1 MNLIEIHETF
11 KTDDDCLEYLAKLR
25 WPDGVR
31 CVTCGTKEVRQYSSL
46 TKKQPSRKI
55 YQCQEPTCKQQF
67 TATAGT
73 IFHDTHMPL
82 TKWFLA
88 LSIIVDAKKG
98 VAAKQLQR
106 HLKCSYKAAWYLGHR
121 IRKAM
126 EETDGS
132 LLTGTVEMDETY
144 VGGKT
149 IRRKDRGNRRYEN
162 KDAVFG
168 IIQRG
173 GHLRLRYLGKGSA
186 TAAKVRPFIRENVA
200 RDVER
205 VITDES
211 TIYPYAFD
219 GYCASKHETIRH
231 KDKIYVTGVDT
242 HTNTVESAFSLF
254 KRAVMGTYHV
264 LSIKHLQRY
273 LHEREYVFNR
283 RKETNRFE
291 ETLARMA
298 CAKPMPFT
306 TLIAEPSEAV

>member
-11 KTDDDCLEYLAKLR
+11 KTDDDCLEYLAALR
-25 WPDGVR
+25 WPGGVR
-31 CVTCGTKEVRQYSSL
+31 CVTCGTDKVRQYTSP
-46 TKKQPSRKI
+46 TKKQSRRKI

-82 TKWFLA
+82 TKWFMA

-98 VAAKQLQR
+98 VSALQLQR
-106 HLKCSYKAAWYLGHR
+106 HLNCGYKAAWYLGHR

-132 LLTGTVEMDETY
+132 LLTGTVEIDETY

-149 IRRKDRGNRRYEN
+149 IRRKDRGKYRI
-162 KDAVFG
+162 KDAVVG
-168 IIQRG
+168 IIERKG
-173 GHLRLRYLGKGSA
+173 DLRLRHIGKGPA
-186 TAAKVRPFIRENVA
+186 TAAKVNPLVRENVS

-211 TIYPYAFD
+211 TIYPFVFD

-254 KRAVMGTYHV
+254 KRSVMGTYHA

-273 LHEREYVFNR
+273 LNEREYVFNR
-283 RKETNRFE
+283 REETNRFE

-298 CAKPMPFT
+298 RAKPMPFA
-306 TLIAEPSEAV
+306 TLTAEPTEAV